1 MKICVFGAGAI
12 GGFAAVLLA
21 RAGQD
26 VSIVARGPHLDA
38 IRADGLRLDYL
49 GKQLTAE
56 VAATDTPADL
66 PVQDYVFVSVK
77 APALLGVA
85 KTIAPLIGPET
96 TVVTAMNGVPW
107 WFFDGV
113 AGYDGLRL
121 KAVDPDGTLA
131 EAIPSS
137 RVLGC
142 VLHVACSV
150 PEPGL
155 VVHNSQNRWIVG
167 EPDGS
172 ESPRAK
178 ALIEAMTGA
187 GVGGE
192 LTTNIQQ
199 EVWLKLL
206 GNMNFAPVSMLT
218 EGTNDQVA
226 NDPDVRAVMRR
237 MFEEAEVVGR
247 HYDLDPG
254 VTADERIDMGGGMV
268 GFRTSMLQDYDK
280 GRPVELDSI
289 VRAIAEMGDLA
300 GIETPTIDAV
310 LALAVMKAANRG
322 LYTPPPA

>member
-12 GGFAAVLLA
+12 GGFAAVLMA
-21 RAGQD
+21 RAGQE
-26 VSIVARGPHLDA
+26 VSVVARGPHLEA
-38 IRADGLRLDYL
+38 IRAGGLRLDYQ
-49 GKQLTAE
+49 GKRLTAE
-56 VAATDTPADL
+56 IAASDDPADL
-66 PVQDYVFVSVK
+66 PVQDYVLVAVK
-77 APALLGVA
+77 APALPGVA
-85 KTIAPLIGPET
+85 RSIAPLIGPET

-107 WFFDGV
+107 WFFDGFG
-113 AGYDGLRL
+113 AHDGLRL
-121 KAVDPDGTLA
+121 KAVDPDGSLA
-131 EAIPSS
+131 ESIPSS

-172 ESPRAK
+172 GSDRAK
-178 ALIEAMTGA
+178 KLVAAMTDA

-226 NDPDVRAVMRR
+226 GDPDVRAVMRT
-237 MFEEAEVVGR
+237 MFQEAERVGR
-247 HYDLDPG
+247 HYSLDPG

-289 VRAIAEMGDLA
+289 VRAIAEMGDIA

-310 LALAVMKAANRG
+310 LALAVMKATNRG

>member
-12 GGFAAVLLA
+12 GGFAAVQLA

-38 IRADGLRLDYL
+38 IRADGLRLDYQ
-49 GKQLTAE
+49 GERLTARVE
-56 VAATDTPADL
+56 ATDDPAEL

-77 APALLGVA
+77 APALPGVA

-107 WFFDGV
+107 WFFDGF
-113 AGYDGLRL
+113 AGHDGLRL
-121 KAVDPDGTLA
+121 EAVDPDGSLA
-131 EAIPSS
+131 RAIPSS

-142 VLHVACSV
+142 VLHIACSV

-172 ESPRAK
+172 ASDRAK
-178 ALIEAMTGA
+178 ALVDAMVAA

-206 GNMNFAPVSMLT
+206 GNMNYAPVSMLT
-218 EGTNDQVA
+218 EGTNDQLA

-237 MFEEAEVVGR
+237 MFEEADVVGR
-247 HYDLDPG
+247 HFGLDPG
-254 VTADERIDMGGGMV
+254 VSADERIDMGGGMV

-280 GRPVELDSI
+280 GRPVEIDSI
-289 VRAIAEMGDLA
+289 VRAIAEMGDIA
-300 GIETPTIDAV
+300 GIETPTIDAI

-322 LYTPPPA
+322 IYTPPAT